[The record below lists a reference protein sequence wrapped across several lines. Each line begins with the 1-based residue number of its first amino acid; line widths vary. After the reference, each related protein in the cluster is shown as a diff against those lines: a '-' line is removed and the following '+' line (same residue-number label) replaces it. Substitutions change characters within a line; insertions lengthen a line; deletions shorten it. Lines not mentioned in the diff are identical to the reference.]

1 MWNKLSL
8 SVVIMTLFAGGLCW
22 PQFFRD
28 YNEKDRQTLGEAYY
42 LAGSQYV
49 KVGKTE
55 LGREY
60 QKLARQIYPQLEPSK
75 IQDEKLP
82 SADELLA
89 QGMAKWI
96 GAPETG
102 TEGLP
107 KSFFLRFMGAFLE
120 EDAAQVAAFL
130 DGSVYLSAQNREMA
144 REEAA
149 TAFEELFSN
158 ISLAGVEPS
167 ALYDLDSVVI
177 VKAPDAARDKWGD
190 AYILRVNAKMD
201 FSSQL
206 DFWEM
211 NQQYFVHRVNGAW
224 YIMSIGQEPPPLSWE
239 PKSAPAEP
247 AAAPAAVKAPDKE
260 IMDAFEGC
268 ISAFLKKNLDSTL
281 SFISDTLIM
290 VRMRQTVS
298 REELKTTFQ
307 GYFEN
312 MSFGDS
318 GYSDAIDG
326 DSIFVEPTKD
336 FTEEGRGP
344 VYALSVKAR
353 DDLSDKIP
361 FWTTYQRYYFREE
374 SGEWKVFAIF

>member
-1 MWNKLSL
+1 MWKKFML
-8 SVVIMTLFAGGLCW
+8 SVVIMTLFAGGYSW

-28 YNEKDRQTLGEAYY
+28 YSEKDRQILGEAYY

-49 KVGKTE
+49 KVGKTD
-55 LGREY
+55 LGRGCQE
-60 QKLARQIYPQLEPSK
+60 LAKQIYPQLEPSK

-82 SADELLA
+82 SAEELLA
-89 QGMAKWI
+89 QGMAKRI
-96 GAPETG
+96 GAPQTG

-107 KSFFLRFMGAFLE
+107 RSFFLRFMGAFLE

-130 DGSVYLSAQNREMA
+130 DGSVYLSAQNREIA
-144 REEAA
+144 RAEAA
-149 TAFEELFSN
+149 TALEELFSN

-177 VKAPDAARDKWGD
+177 VKAPDAALEKWGD

-201 FSSQL
+201 FSSQV

-211 NQQYFVHRVNGAW
+211 NQQYFVHRVDGVW
-224 YIMSIGQEPPPLSWE
+224 YIMSIGQESPPLSWE

-247 AAAPAAVKAPDKE
+247 AAAPAAAKAPDKE

-281 SFISDTLIM
+281 SFISDTLTM

-298 REELKTTFQ
+298 REELKMTFQ

-312 MSFGDS
+312 MDFGDS
-318 GYSDAIDG
+318 EYSDAIDG

-336 FTEEGRGP
+336 FMEEGRGP
-344 VYALSVKAR
+344 VYALNVKAK

-374 SGEWKVFAIF
+374 SGEWKVFAVF